1 MDENKKDL
9 MKDENYVLENI
20 TQEIEMIKDNTIPSP
35 ENALKEEEFIVET
48 VKVEES
54 VEVPVVTSVNTAP
67 ITTEPASSTPSEE
80 TVIPTVT
87 EPVTNE
93 TPVVDTVNTDASE
106 IVANSVTSEEPK
118 KKSKLPLI
126 LLLILLLGGACGGVF
141 FMTQGNSNKEE
152 PKKEEKKK
160 EEPPVEKEEEIEV
173 YEISTV
179 VSTFVYDDPSILEG
193 ESKCGSGSPVFFKDK
208 TVTLKDISDEIIASY
223 VIGYARNMKSTDCAS
238 EMTDCISDGKLTITD
253 EEYKLFATHLFGDK
267 VTPKFIEQVTNLTTV
282 CIYDKDNHVYN
293 CTNDKMAATCIYS
306 NASYEIAKASK
317 KGDTYNAYLKVVFE
331 KDGKFYSD
339 YERTKEIE
347 EVKTYKEAFEKL
359 EEANYYMTFKK
370 VSNHYQFVSASLVK

>member
-1 MDENKKDL
+1 MDEDKKDL

-67 ITTEPASSTPSEE
+67 INSEPAAAPSEE
-80 TVIPTVT
+80 QTIPTVT
-87 EPVTNE
+87 ESVQNE
-93 TPVVDTVNTDASE
+93 APVVDTVNTDASE
-106 IVANSVTSEEPK
+106 IVANNVTGEEPK

-126 LLLILLLGGACGGVF
+126 LILVLLLGGVGAGVF
-141 FMTQGNSNKEE
+141 FMTQGSSNKEE

-160 EEPPVEKEEEIEV
+160 EEPPVEKEEEIDIYDV
-173 YEISTV
+173 TTI

-223 VIGYARNMKSTDCAS
+223 VIGYARNMKSTDCVS
-238 EMTDCISDGKLTITD
+238 EKTDCISDGKLTITD
-253 EEYKLFATHLFGDK
+253 DEYKLFATHLFGEN
-267 VTPKFIEQVTNLTTV
+267 VTPKFIEQVTNSTTV

-293 CTNDKMAATCIYS
+293 CTNDKVAATCIYS
-306 NASYEIAKASK
+306 NTSYKVVKASK

-347 EVKTYKEAFEKL
+347 EVKTSKEAFEKI

-370 VSNHYQFVSASLVK
+370 ASEHYQFVSASLVK